1 MVKIVH
7 DELTQLMGGETAEID
22 LEGKPAVILMSGLQG
37 SGKTTFSGKLARM
50 LKTKKNKKPDS
61 CCPVQSTLELQFALL
76 IRATVR

>member
-50 LKTKKNKKPDS
+50 LKTKRTRSHCWWLVMYTALPLLNS
-61 CCPVQSTLELQFALL
+61 CAY
-76 IRATVR
+76 

>member
-37 SGKTTFSGKLARM
+37 SGKTTFSGKLATNAENEKEQEAVVGG
-50 LKTKKNKKPDS
+50 L
-61 CCPVQSTLELQFALL
+61 
-76 IRATVR
+76 